1 VILRDITVRKQLE
14 EEKARH
20 LEELERQVAER
31 TAEIAKL
38 ESQRAQTEKLAAVGQ
53 MAAAVAHEINNPIA
67 GIRNAFILV
76 KQAVDPAHPHY
87 EFVGMIDREISRVAT
102 IVRNMYQ
109 LYRKEPSRVEPVH
122 LQLLLR
128 DLDALFAKQLLQRGI
143 TFVAPLSRPTMTLE
157 VPQSDLFQVLGN
169 LMQNAIDSSRQG
181 GTVRLSV
188 EEEEDIVTISVSDEG
203 SGIAPELLPHIFDP
217 FFTTKTEKDQ
227 KGMGLGLSV
236 SRSLVMAMGGSIEVE
251 TERDR
256 GSIFSIIL
264 PRRVADGGSN
274 GQKDTIKEVLLH
286 D

>member
-1 VILRDITVRKQLE
+1 
-14 EEKARH
+14 
-20 LEELERQVAER
+20 
-31 TAEIAKL
+31 
-38 ESQRAQTEKLAAVGQ
+38 
-53 MAAAVAHEINNPIA
+53 
-67 GIRNAFILV
+67 
-76 KQAVDPAHPHY
+76 
-87 EFVGMIDREISRVAT
+87 
-102 IVRNMYQ
+102 
-109 LYRKEPSRVEPVH
+109 
-122 LQLLLR
+122 
-128 DLDALFAKQLLQRGI
+128 
-143 TFVAPLSRPTMTLE
+143 
-157 VPQSDLFQVLGN
+157 
-169 LMQNAIDSSRQG
+169 
-181 GTVRLSV
+181 
-188 EEEEDIVTISVSDEG
+188 VSDEG